1 MKTLAR
7 TRGGRGTRETG
18 LGVLSALLLLILV
31 GAVVLIGF
39 RVVPIYIEYYQIR
52 KALATIGE
60 DIDNYGIETTEIR
73 RRMERHFAIDYIS
86 AVKPRDLRLR
96 KQQGMITVDLDYEDR
111 RPLFGNLQV
120 VGRFN
125 ESIQLYP

>member
-1 MKTLAR
+1 MKMPAR
-7 TRGGRGTRETG
+7 TKGGPGIRETG
-18 LGVLSALLLLILV
+18 LGVLSALLLLLLV

-39 RVVPIYIEYYQIR
+39 RIAPIYLEYYQIR
-52 KALATIGE
+52 KAMATIGE
-60 DIDNYGIETTEIR
+60 DIDNYAIEIPEIR

-96 KQQGMITVDLDYEDR
+96 KQQGTITVDLNYEDR